1 MTENKKLEQME
12 ATTGWFKKAHKW
24 IKSILT
30 INQRLK
36 QLEDIHFGDSPHPA
50 DICPHCGK
58 HAVRYEI
65 RRCDEHYIT
74 DNHYT
79 HKQTKWAICS
89 ACGYDEAGESRE
101 CHTDKPVT
109 DTPIKIDWAAAVRAI
124 ERKTSH
130 F

>member
-12 ATTGWFKKAHKW
+12 VTTGWFKKAHKW

-36 QLEDIHFGDSPHPA
+36 QLEDIHFGTTPHPA
-50 DICPHCGK
+50 DICPRCGE

-65 RRCDEHYIT
+65 RRCDERYIT

-79 HKQTKWAICS
+79 HKQTKWAICA
-89 ACGYDEAGESRE
+89 ACGYKEAEEARE

-109 DTPIKIDWAAAVRAI
+109 DTPLKIDWAAAVRAI